1 MIPIIPGCRCHF
13 FAFWPDHN
21 SLTRIILFQ
30 HSDWAVSHR
39 LYCFAAFV
47 KLCFDCRRTHALS
60 FSLYFCFLLFH
71 QIATAWANVP
81 VTALPWDRR
90 WLHCECEEKERRKE
104 IASRLPR
111 HQKKKRHF
119 FHFLPGLQGKKY
131 QEGGKDCRGRGWG
144 EIAGH
149 SAKKW
154 ICLVWEPAWRG
165 WAEAWKVSQRKFSTN
180 WNKTKKNYKKRIKLK
195 IRKKKRLNAQVGD
208 EVYFVIRKGES
219 SLRYT
224 QRLSSSDIKL
234 QFLFCLF
241 MF

>member
-1 MIPIIPGCRCHF
+1 MLWLQTHPH
-13 FAFWPDHN
+13 
-21 SLTRIILFQ
+21 
-30 HSDWAVSHR
+30 
-39 LYCFAAFV
+39 
-47 KLCFDCRRTHALS
+47 RRTHALS

-71 QIATAWANVP
+71 QIAMAWANVP

-111 HQKKKRHF
+111 HQKKKKETLFSFPTWPTRKKKSRRRQR
-119 FHFLPGLQGKKY
+119 LQRKGMGK
-131 QEGGKDCRGRGWG
+131 
-144 EIAGH
+144 IAGH

-195 IRKKKRLNAQVGD
+195 IRKKKKRLNAQVGD

>member
-1 MIPIIPGCRCHF
+1 MLWLQTHSR
-13 FAFWPDHN
+13 
-21 SLTRIILFQ
+21 SLFLSVFLFSPLS
-30 HSDWAVSHR
+30 SDSNGLGECSCDSVALRQKVAALWMWGER
-39 LYCFAAFV
+39 EKKRDCF
-47 KLCFDCRRTHALS
+47 
-60 FSLYFCFLLFH
+60 
-71 QIATAWANVP
+71 QIAQAP
-81 VTALPWDRR
+81 
-90 WLHCECEEKERRKE
+90 
-104 IASRLPR
+104 
-111 HQKKKRHF
+111 KKKETLFSFPTWPTRKKISRRRQR
-119 FHFLPGLQGKKY
+119 LQRKGMGK
-131 QEGGKDCRGRGWG
+131 
-144 EIAGH
+144 IAGH

-195 IRKKKRLNAQVGD
+195 IRRKKKRLNAQVGD